1 MENKKGNGIFLG
13 VIGVATLIVAIIGA
27 TFAYFSASTSSA
39 DNAIRVNSTKLSLGY
54 SDDTS
59 QLKTNLIPATDEI
72 AKFGATD
79 TAHINSKGACIDDN
93 GNEVCGVYD
102 FFVGNPSG
110 TTAQKIY
117 ANITVVTNEFTNLY
131 FTILDEEGTA
141 VIPAT
146 SFKFDSDNT
155 NKTEGEAKKT
165 NANGTVT
172 YTEKEGKAVLELNAL
187 TQTLLASPT
196 EVAADNKN
204 DASKYTLKESGTDK
218 NFRKY
223 KVIIWIRE
231 SGKDQTTA
239 DAGQAFSA
247 GINITTG
254 GSGTGVTGVIAA
266 AKA

>member
-27 TFAYFSASTSSA
+27 TFAYFSASTNSA
-39 DNAIRVNSTKLSLGY
+39 DNAIRVNSTQLSLGY

-59 QLKTNLIPATDEI
+59 KLKTNLIPATDEI

-117 ANITVVTNEFTNLY
+117 ANITVVTNTFANLY
-131 FTILDEEGTA
+131 FTILDEEGEV

-146 SFKFDSDNT
+146 NFKGTGQNDDR
-155 NKTEGEAKKT
+155 
-165 NANGTVT
+165 TVT
-172 YTEKEGKAVLELNAL
+172 YTEKEGKAVLELKAL
-187 TQTLLASPT
+187 EQTLLASPST
-196 EVAADNKN
+196 VADGDKN

-231 SGKDQTTA
+231 SGEDQTTA

-247 GINITTG
+247 GINITTE

-266 AKA
+266 AQA

>member
-27 TFAYFSASTSSA
+27 TFAYFSASTNSA
-39 DNAIRVNSTKLSLGY
+39 EQAISVNSTQLSLGY

-59 QLKTNLIPATDEI
+59 QLKTNLIPAADEI
-72 AKFGATD
+72 AKFGATN
-79 TAHINSKGACIDDN
+79 TEHIASKGACIDDN

-131 FTILDEEGTA
+131 FTILDETGTA

-146 SFKFDSDNT
+146 SFKFDSDDT
-155 NKTEGEAKKT
+155 NKTAGETKT

-172 YTEKEGKAVLELNAL
+172 YTEKEGKAVLELKAL
-187 TQTLLASPT
+187 EQTLLASPSA
-196 EVAADNKN
+196 VADGDKN

-231 SGKDQTTA
+231 SGKDQTKV

-266 AKA
+266 AQA

>member
-27 TFAYFSASTSSA
+27 TFAYFSASTNSA
-39 DNAIRVNSTKLSLGY
+39 EQAISVNSTQLSLGY

-59 QLKTNLIPATDEI
+59 KLKTNLIPATDEI
-72 AKFGATD
+72 AKFGATN
-79 TAHINSKGACIDDN
+79 TEHINSKGACIDDN

-117 ANITVVTNEFTNLY
+117 ANITVVTNTFTNLY
-131 FTILDEEGTA
+131 FTILDETGTA

-146 SFKFDSDNT
+146 SFKFDSDDT
-155 NKTEGEAKKT
+155 NKTAGETKT

-231 SGKDQTTA
+231 SGADQTTA

-247 GINITTG
+247 GINITRE

-266 AKA
+266 AQA

>member
-39 DNAIRVNSTKLSLGY
+39 NNAISVNSTQLSLGF
-54 SDDTS
+54 SDVTT
-59 QLKTNLIPATDEI
+59 QLKANLIPASDTI

-79 TAHINSKGACIDDN
+79 TAHINSKGTCIDDN

-117 ANITVVTNEFTNLY
+117 ANITVVTNTFDALY
-131 FTILDEEGTA
+131 FTVLDETGTA

-155 NKTEGEAKKT
+155 NKTAGETKT
-165 NANGTVT
+165 NADGTVT

-187 TQTLLASPT
+187 TQTLLASASNISDT
-196 EVAADNKN
+196 DKN
-204 DASKYTLKESGTDK
+204 DESKYDLKTEGLEK

-266 AKA
+266 AQA

>member
-27 TFAYFSASTSSA
+27 TFAYFSASTNST
-39 DNAIRVNSTKLSLGY
+39 DNAIRVNSTQLSLGY

-79 TAHINSKGACIDDN
+79 TTHINTKGACIDDN

-117 ANITVVTNEFTNLY
+117 ANITVVTNTFTNLY
-131 FTILDEEGTA
+131 FTILDETGTA

-155 NKTEGEAKKT
+155 NKTEGEAKT

-172 YTEKEGKAVLELNAL
+172 YTTTKDDKTKLELNAL

-231 SGKDQTTA
+231 SGKDQTDA

-247 GINITTG
+247 GINITTE

-266 AKA
+266 AQA

>member
-27 TFAYFSASTSSA
+27 TFAYFSASTNSA
-39 DNAIRVNSTKLSLGY
+39 DNAISVNSTQLSLGY

-59 QLKTNLIPATDEI
+59 QLKTNLIPAADEI
-72 AKFGATD
+72 AKFGATN
-79 TAHINSKGACIDDN
+79 TEHIASKGTCIDDN

-117 ANITVVTNEFTNLY
+117 ANITVVTNTFDNLY
-131 FTILDEEGTA
+131 FTILDEKGEV

-146 SFKFDSDNT
+146 NFKGTGQNDDR
-155 NKTEGEAKKT
+155 
-165 NANGTVT
+165 TVT
-172 YTEKEGKAVLELNAL
+172 YTEKEGKAVLELKAL
-187 TQTLLASPT
+187 EQTLLASPSA
-196 EVAADNKN
+196 VADGDKN

-223 KVIIWIRE
+223 KVIVWIRE
-231 SGKDQTTA
+231 SGEDQTTA
-239 DAGQAFSA
+239 DAGKAFSA

-266 AKA
+266 AQA

>member
-27 TFAYFSASTSSA
+27 TFAYFSASTNSA
-39 DNAIRVNSTKLSLGY
+39 DSAISVNSTQLSLGFK
-54 SDDTS
+54 DNTT
-59 QLKTNLIPATDEI
+59 QLKTNLIPASDTI
-72 AKFGATD
+72 AKFGATN
-79 TAHINSKGACIDDN
+79 ASHIASKGTCIDDN

-117 ANITVVTNEFTNLY
+117 ANITVVTNSFNNLY
-131 FTILDEEGTA
+131 FTILDETGEV

-146 SFKFDSDNT
+146 SFKFESDSTNT
-155 NKTEGEAKKT
+155 DSAGTKQ
-165 NANGTVT
+165 NANKTVT
-172 YTEKEGKAVLELNAL
+172 YTQKEDKAVLELKAL
-187 TQTLLASPT
+187 EQTLLASPSA
-196 EVAADNKN
+196 VADGDKN
-204 DASKYTLKESGTDK
+204 DASKYTLKEIGTDK

-266 AKA
+266 AQA

>member
-39 DNAIRVNSTKLSLGY
+39 NNAISVNSTQLSLGY

-59 QLKTNLIPATDEI
+59 KLKTNLIPATDEI

-79 TAHINSKGACIDDN
+79 TTHINTKGACIDDN

-117 ANITVVTNEFTNLY
+117 ANITVVTNTFTNLY
-131 FTILDEEGTA
+131 FTILDETGTA

-146 SFKFDSDNT
+146 SFKFDSDDT
-155 NKTEGEAKKT
+155 NKTAGDTKT
-165 NANGTVT
+165 NADGTVT
-172 YTEKEGKAVLELNAL
+172 YTEKEGKAVLELKAL
-187 TQTLLASPT
+187 EQTLLASPS

-231 SGKDQTTA
+231 SGKDQTKV

-254 GSGTGVTGVIAA
+254 GGGTGVTGVIAA
-266 AKA
+266 AQA

>member
-27 TFAYFSASTSSA
+27 TFAYFSASTNSA
-39 DNAIRVNSTKLSLGY
+39 EQAISVNSTQLSLGY

-59 QLKTNLIPATDEI
+59 KLKTNLIPATDEI
-72 AKFGATD
+72 AKFGATN
-79 TAHINSKGACIDDN
+79 TEHINSKGACIDDN

-117 ANITVVTNEFTNLY
+117 ANITVVTNTFTNLY
-131 FTILDEEGTA
+131 FTILDETGTA

-146 SFKFDSDNT
+146 NFKGTGQNDDR
-155 NKTEGEAKKT
+155 
-165 NANGTVT
+165 TVT
-172 YTEKEGKAVLELNAL
+172 YTEKEGKAVLELKAL
-187 TQTLLASPT
+187 EQTLLASPT

-247 GINITTG
+247 GINITTE

-266 AKA
+266 AQA

>member
-27 TFAYFSASTSSA
+27 TFAYFSASTNSA
-39 DNAIRVNSTKLSLGY
+39 DSAISVNSTQLSLGF
-54 SDDTS
+54 SDNTT

-72 AKFGATD
+72 AKFGATN
-79 TAHINSKGACIDDN
+79 TEHIASKGACIDDN

-117 ANITVVTNEFTNLY
+117 ANITVVTNTFANLY
-131 FTILDEEGTA
+131 FTILDETGTA

-146 SFKFDSDNT
+146 SFKFDSDDT
-155 NKTEGEAKKT
+155 NKTAGETKT

-172 YTEKEGKAVLELNAL
+172 YTTTKDGKAVLELKAL
-187 TQTLLASPT
+187 EQTLLASPT

-231 SGKDQTTA
+231 SGGDQTDA
-239 DAGQAFSA
+239 DAGKAFSA
-247 GINITTG
+247 GINITTE

-266 AKA
+266 AQA

>member
-27 TFAYFSASTSSA
+27 TFAYFSASTNSA
-39 DNAIRVNSTKLSLGY
+39 DNAVSVSSTQLSLGY

-59 QLKTNLIPATDEI
+59 ELKTNLIPATDVI

-79 TAHINSKGACIDDN
+79 ATHIASKGTCIDDN

-117 ANITVVTNEFTNLY
+117 ANITVVTNTFVNLY
-131 FTILDEEGTA
+131 FTILDETGA
-141 VIPAT
+141 VVVPAT
-146 SFKFDSDNT
+146 NFKGTGQNDDN
-155 NKTEGEAKKT
+155 
-165 NANGTVT
+165 TVT
-172 YTEKEGKAVLELNAL
+172 YTEKDGKTVLELKAL
-187 TQTLLASPT
+187 EQTLSASPST
-196 EVAADNKN
+196 VADADKN
-204 DASKYTLKESGTDK
+204 DSSKYTLKESGTDK

-223 KVIIWIRE
+223 KVIVWIRE
-231 SGKDQTTA
+231 SGTDQTSA
-239 DAGQAFSA
+239 DAGKAFSA

-254 GSGTGVTGVIAA
+254 GSGPGVTGVIAA
-266 AKA
+266 AQA

>member
-27 TFAYFSASTSSA
+27 TFAYFSASTNST
-39 DNAIRVNSTKLSLGY
+39 DNAIRVNSTQLSLGY

-59 QLKTNLIPATDEI
+59 KLKTNLIPATDEI

-79 TAHINSKGACIDDN
+79 TTHINTKGACIDDN

-117 ANITVVTNEFTNLY
+117 ANITVVTNTFTNLY
-131 FTILDEEGTA
+131 FTILDETGTA

-146 SFKFDSDNT
+146 NFKGTGQNDDR
-155 NKTEGEAKKT
+155 
-165 NANGTVT
+165 TVT
-172 YTEKEGKAVLELNAL
+172 YTEKEGKAVLELKAL
-187 TQTLLASPT
+187 EQTLLASPT
-196 EVAADNKN
+196 AVEDGNKN

-247 GINITTG
+247 GINITTE

-266 AKA
+266 AQA

>member
-27 TFAYFSASTSSA
+27 TFAYFSASTNST
-39 DNAIRVNSTKLSLGY
+39 DNAIRVNSTQLSLGY

-59 QLKTNLIPATDEI
+59 KLKTNLIPATDEI

-79 TAHINSKGACIDDN
+79 TTHINTKGACIDDN

-117 ANITVVTNEFTNLY
+117 ANITVVSNTFDALY
-131 FTILDEEGTA
+131 FTVLDETGTA

-155 NKTEGEAKKT
+155 NKTAGETKT

-172 YTEKEGKAVLELNAL
+172 YTEKEGKAVLELKAL
-187 TQTLLASPT
+187 EQTLLASPT
-196 EVAADNKN
+196 AVADGDKN

-239 DAGQAFSA
+239 DAGKAFSA

-266 AKA
+266 AQA